1 MPRVATADWCT
12 IGIMEKYIC
21 IHGHFYQPPRMNP
34 WLESLETQDSAYP
47 YDNWNS
53 RITAECYAPNAVAR
67 LLGTT
72 GTIVDIV
79 NNYSRISFNF
89 GPTLLSWL
97 KANNPWVHEA
107 LVLADQASQK
117 RLGKGNALAQVYNHI
132 IMPLA
137 TQRDKLTQIRW
148 GIKDF
153 EKRFAR
159 KPEGMWLS
167 ETAVDTPTLTALA
180 DEGILFTILAPE
192 QAEHVRP
199 LGGDEWQD
207 VTGGKVDPKSPY
219 LVNLPNGKT
228 ITVFFYDGPTSRGIA
243 FEKLLSNGDLL
254 SSRLTKLFDPKGPQ
268 AQLAHIATDGESYGH
283 HHQFGEMALAYSLK
297 ELDDDPEYRL
307 TNYAAFLATHP
318 PLHEVRI
325 RENSSWSC
333 AHGIGRWKED
343 CGCAIDPQKGW
354 NQKWRKPLREAL
366 DYLKSR
372 LDEFFEQ
379 KGGELF
385 KDPWAA
391 RDDYVEV
398 MGPKEPEA
406 WSGFLKRHLAAE
418 PEADTA
424 LQAAKLLESQRWGLF
439 MFTSCGW
446 FFDDLA
452 GLEPVQNLRF
462 AARAMELAGELGA
475 GSWEEPFL
483 RILEQ
488 GSSNEALFGTGR
500 DIWEKRVVKRRVT
513 PARVVAHA
521 ALSSLHQDHGLAGGI
536 YAYDIESPY
545 QEKWDQGNFKV
556 SWGRAKVTHRP
567 VGEEAQ
573 YCYAVLHAGELDFR
587 ARVAPCSDN
596 HDLTAL
602 AREIKK
608 PMGEE
613 DAAGVENVFDR
624 HLSGERFGLANLFL
638 EGRRKLGRA
647 ALDRATEENLK
658 QAKEMY
664 RQSADVMIGL
674 RQMDVPLPEIYLALA
689 EAILTRD
696 LIDQLKEP
704 GERDLSDA
712 MIRVA
717 QQVLALELKL
727 DSPVLKL
734 ALAKAVA
741 RCLTEYKPDK
751 ASEERLAWAG
761 NLVILA
767 RTLEIPLNLWEAQND
782 FFKVLK
788 DRGPTGLTPAMQRMG
803 SLLDFELGV
812 S

>member
-1 MPRVATADWCT
+1 MD
-12 IGIMEKYIC
+12 
-21 IHGHFYQPPRMNP
+21 P

-47 YDNWNS
+47 YDNWNA

-67 LLGTT
+67 LLGANN
-72 GTIVDIV
+72 TIIDIV

-97 KANNPWVHEA
+97 KANAPWLHQA
-107 LVLADQASQK
+107 LVLADQTSQK

-153 EKRFAR
+153 QGRFAR

-167 ETAVDTPTLTALA
+167 ETAVDTPTLIALA
-180 DEGILFTILAPE
+180 EEGILFTILAPE
-192 QAEHVRP
+192 QAEEVRP
-199 LGGDEWQD
+199 LGQEKWLD
-207 VTGGKVDPKSPY
+207 VRGSKVDPKIPY
-219 LVNLPNGKT
+219 LVNLPGGKT

-243 FEKLLSNGDLL
+243 FEKLLTNGEAL

-283 HHQFGEMALAYSLK
+283 HHQFGEMALAFALK
-297 ELDDDPEYRL
+297 ELDENPEYRL
-307 TNYAAFLATHP
+307 TNYAAFLAAHP
-318 PLHEVRI
+318 PCFEVRI
-325 RENSSWSC
+325 KENSSWSC
-333 AHGIGRWKED
+333 AHGVGRWQED

-379 KGGELF
+379 KGGEHF

-391 RDDYVEV
+391 VDDYVEV
-398 MGPKEPEA
+398 MGPKEPQA
-406 WSGFLKRHLAAE
+406 WADFLKRHLAVE
-418 PEADTA
+418 PGPEASV
-424 LQAAKLLESQRWGLF
+424 QAAKLLESQRWGLY

-462 AARAMELAGELGA
+462 AARAMELAAELGA
-475 GSWEEPFL
+475 GSFEEPFL

-488 GSSNEALFGTGR
+488 GRSNEALYGTGR
-500 DIWEKRVVKRRVT
+500 DIWEKKVVKRRVT

-521 ALSSLHQDHGLAGGI
+521 ALSCLHQNRGMAGEV
-536 YAYDIESPY
+536 YAYDLESPY
-545 QEKWDQGNFKV
+545 QEKWDQGRLKV
-556 SWGRAKVTHRP
+556 SWGRTKVTHRSL
-567 VGEEAQ
+567 GEEKQ

-587 ARVAPCSDN
+587 ARVSPCLDN
-596 HDLTAL
+596 TDLTVL
-602 AREIKK
+602 ARDIKK

-613 DAAGVENVFDR
+613 DATAVEKLFD
-624 HLSGERFGLANLFL
+624 HYLPGERFGLANLFL
-638 EGRRKLGRA
+638 EGRRKLGSA

-658 QAKEMY
+658 QAREMY
-664 RQSADVMIGL
+664 HKSADVMIGL
-674 RQMDVPLPEIYLALA
+674 RQMDVPLPDIYMALA

-696 LIDQLKEP
+696 LIDQLQED

-712 MIRVA
+712 MIQAA
-717 QQVLALELKL
+717 QQVLALEIKL
-727 DSPVLKL
+727 DSPGLKL
-734 ALAKAVA
+734 ALAGAVT
-741 RCLTEYKPDK
+741 RCITEYKTDK
-751 ASEERLAWAG
+751 ASEDRLSWAG

-767 RTLEIPLNLWEAQND
+767 RTLEIPLNLWEAQNA
-782 FFKVLK
+782 FFNILQT
-788 DRGPTGLTPAMQRMG
+788 RGPSGLTPAMQRMG